1 MSMLHFTSHFGKE
14 WRMRR
19 EAIMHFQ
26 KTKQLF
32 AGGGASVPA
41 MKVFTSAKSY

>member
-1 MSMLHFTSHFGKE
+1 MIMLHFTSHFGQE

-19 EAIMHFQ
+19 EDFQ
-26 KTKQLF
+26 KAKQLF

-41 MKVFTSAKSY
+41 TKVFTSAKSY